1 MYTVA
6 FKDIHERIQL
16 PMLLIDY
23 ILLVALSAIWG
34 SSFIFMRIL
43 APVLG
48 PVATAD
54 MRMLIAGLTL
64 AVFMR
69 STGRSLDW
77 KQNGKH
83 YLIIGLLN
91 SGIPF
96 LLFTYAALHL
106 PASISVIINSLTP
119 LFAAVGAV
127 IWLHEKFTSRLLFG
141 LFLGI
146 AGVAVI
152 RSGGQFELDDMAT
165 ISMVMCIVATMF
177 YGSGGVYLKL
187 NAKNI
192 SPMAI
197 SAGSQFAVGL
207 LFLPLI
213 LLFPAPAPVDVK
225 TAFTMF
231 VFSVLCSAI
240 AYIIYYRLMKIL
252 GPTKAATVTFL
263 IPVFGFIWGAL
274 FLDEAITAS
283 MLIGGGI
290 VLSSLYFVMGKK
302 KPA

>member
-1 MYTVA
+1 
-6 FKDIHERIQL
+6 
-16 PMLLIDY
+16 MLLIDY

-43 APVLG
+43 APALG

-64 AVFMR
+64 AVFMQF
-69 STGRSLDW
+69 TGRKLEW
-77 KQNGKH
+77 KKNRKQ
-83 YLIIGLLN
+83 YIIIGLLN

-96 LLFTYAALHL
+96 LLFSYAALHL

-127 IWLHEKFTSRLLFG
+127 IWLNEKFTLKLLAG
-141 LFLGI
+141 LLLGI
-146 AGVAVI
+146 FGVAVI
-152 RSGGQFELDDMAT
+152 RSGGTVQLDAMGT
-165 ISMVMCIVATMF
+165 ISILMCVVATMF
-177 YGSGGVYLKL
+177 YGAGGVYLKL
-187 NAKNI
+187 NTNNI
-192 SPMAI
+192 SPLAI
-197 SAGSQFAVGL
+197 AAGSQLSIGV

-213 LLFPAPAPVDVK
+213 AFAPAPADLSVHIVI
-225 TAFTMF
+225 TMIAFA
-231 VFSVLCSAI
+231 VLCSAV

-274 FLDEAITAS
+274 FLNESITAS
-283 MLIGGGI
+283 MAAGGLI

>member
-1 MYTVA
+1 
-6 FKDIHERIQL
+6 
-16 PMLLIDY
+16 MLLIDY
-23 ILLVALSAIWG
+23 ILLVTLSAIWG

-43 APVLG
+43 APALG

-64 AVFMR
+64 TVFMKFTER
-69 STGRSLDW
+69 TLEW
-77 KQNGKH
+77 KKNWKH
-83 YLIIGLLN
+83 YLFIGLLN

-96 LLFTYAALHL
+96 LLFSYAALHL

-127 IWLHEKFTSRLLFG
+127 IWLNDKFTPKLLIGLLFG
-141 LFLGI
+141 I
-146 AGVAVI
+146 IGVAVI
-152 RSGGQFELDDMAT
+152 RGGGTVQLDGMGT
-165 ISMVMCIVATMF
+165 ISITMCVVATMF
-177 YGSGGVYLKL
+177 YGAGGVYLKL
-187 NAKNI
+187 NTKDI
-192 SPMAI
+192 GPMAI
-197 SAGSQFAVGL
+197 SAGSQLLVGI

-213 LLFPAPAPVDVK
+213 ALAPMPSNISVQIIL
-225 TAFTMF
+225 TMITF
-231 VFSVLCSAI
+231 AVLCSAV

-274 FLDEAITAS
+274 FLDESITAS
-283 MLIGGGI
+283 MVAGGLI